1 LIQNKT
7 RIESIES
14 AVLDVLEAV
23 GEDPTREGLVGTP
36 NRVARM
42 YGELLSGYNVDPT
55 ELLNGALFDVE
66 HEQMVI
72 VTNIEFQSLCEHHML
87 PFTGLAHVAYV
98 PDNKVVGLSKIPRI
112 VDMYA
117 RRLQIQERMTKQI
130 AETVSTLVEPLGV
143 GVILT
148 GSHMCSTIRGVRKQ
162 HSLMTTNSMAGSL
175 RSDSLLRSE
184 FLTQIQIDKQ

>member
-1 LIQNKT
+1 VIQNKT
-7 RIESIES
+7 RVETIENAIVE
-14 AVLDVLEAV
+14 LLEAV
-23 GEDPTREGLVGTP
+23 GEDPTREGLIGTP

-87 PFTGLAHVAYV
+87 PFTGVANVAYV
-98 PDNKVVGLSKIPRI
+98 PNKQVVGLSKIPRI

-143 GVILT
+143 GVTLT

-162 HSLMTTNSMAGSL
+162 NSLMTTSCMTGSL
-175 RSDSLLRSE
+175 KSDSLLRSE

>member
-23 GEDPTREGLVGTP
+23 GEDSTREGLVGTP

-162 HSLMTTNSMAGSL
+162 HSLMSTNSMTGSL

>member
-1 LIQNKT
+1 LLRNIT
-7 RIESIES
+7 RVESIEN
-14 AVLDVLEAV
+14 AVQDVLEAV
-23 GEDPTREGLVGTP
+23 GEDPAREGLVGTP

-42 YGELLSGYNVDPT
+42 YGELLSGYGVDPT

-66 HEQMVI
+66 HEQMVV

-98 PDNKVVGLSKIPRI
+98 PDGKVVGLSKIPRI

-143 GVILT
+143 GVIVT

-162 HSLMTTNSMAGSL
+162 SSRMTTYFMTGSL
-175 RSDSLLRSE
+175 KSDNLLRSE
-184 FLTQIQIDKQ
+184 FLTQIQIDKN

>member
-1 LIQNKT
+1 MLPNKT

-36 NRVARM
+36 SRVARM

-66 HEQMVI
+66 HDQMVI

-98 PDNKVVGLSKIPRI
+98 PDNKVVGL
-112 VDMYA
+112 
-117 RRLQIQERMTKQI
+117 
-130 AETVSTLVEPLGV
+130 
-143 GVILT
+143 
-148 GSHMCSTIRGVRKQ
+148 
-162 HSLMTTNSMAGSL
+162 
-175 RSDSLLRSE
+175 
-184 FLTQIQIDKQ
+184 

>member
-23 GEDPTREGLVGTP
+23 GEDSTREGLVGTP

-162 HSLMTTNSMAGSL
+162 HSLMTTNSMTGSL

>member
-1 LIQNKT
+1 MIQNTTKVG
-7 RIESIES
+7 SIEN
-14 AVLDVLEAV
+14 AIVDVLDAV

-36 NRVARM
+36 TRVARM

-87 PFTGLAHVAYV
+87 PFTGFANVAYV
-98 PDNKVVGLSKIPRI
+98 PDKQVVGLSKIPRI

-130 AETVSTLVEPLGV
+130 AETISTLVEPLGV
-143 GVILT
+143 GVTLT

-162 HSLMTTNSMAGSL
+162 DSLMTTSFMTGSL
-175 RSDSLLRSE
+175 RADSLLRSE
-184 FLTQIQIDKQ
+184 FLTQIQIDK

>member
-1 LIQNKT
+1 VIQNTTKVG
-7 RIESIES
+7 SIEN
-14 AVLDVLEAV
+14 AIVDLLDAV

-36 NRVARM
+36 TRVARM

-87 PFTGLAHVAYV
+87 PFTGFANVAYV
-98 PDNKVVGLSKIPRI
+98 PDKQVVGLSKIPRI

-130 AETVSTLVEPLGV
+130 AETISTLVEPLGV
-143 GVILT
+143 GVTLT

-162 HSLMTTNSMAGSL
+162 DSLMTTSFMTGSL
-175 RSDSLLRSE
+175 RADSLLRSE
-184 FLTQIQIDKQ
+184 FLTQIQIDK

>member
-1 LIQNKT
+1 VIQNKT
-7 RIESIES
+7 RIESIEH
-14 AVLDVLEAV
+14 AIVDVLEAV
-23 GEDPTREGLVGTP
+23 GEDPTREGLMGTP

-42 YGELLSGYNVDPT
+42 YGELLSGYSVDPI

-87 PFTGLAHVAYV
+87 PFTGFANVAYV
-98 PDNKVVGLSKIPRI
+98 PNKQVVGLSKIPRI

-117 RRLQIQERMTKQI
+117 QRFQIQERMTKQI

-143 GVILT
+143 GVTLT

-162 HSLMTTNSMAGSL
+162 NSLMTTNFMTGSL

>member
-1 LIQNKT
+1 MIQNKT

-162 HSLMTTNSMAGSL
+162 HSLMTTNSMTGSL

>member
-1 LIQNKT
+1 LLQNKT
-7 RIESIES
+7 RIESIEN
-14 AVLDVLEAV
+14 AVQDVLEAV

-162 HSLMTTNSMAGSL
+162 HSLMTTNSMTGSL

>member
-1 LIQNKT
+1 LIHHET
-7 RIESIES
+7 RVETIEN
-14 AVLDVLEAV
+14 AVVDVLRAV
-23 GEDPTREGLVGTP
+23 GEDATRDGLIGTP

-87 PFTGLAHVAYV
+87 PFTGTANVAYV
-98 PDNKVVGLSKIPRI
+98 PDKKVVGLSKIPRI

-143 GVILT
+143 GVTLT

-162 HSLMTTNSMAGSL
+162 NSLMTTSCMTGSL
-175 RSDSLLRSE
+175 KSDSLLRSE

>member
-1 LIQNKT
+1 MLQSKT
-7 RIESIES
+7 RVESIEH
-14 AVLDVLEAV
+14 AITGVLEAV
-23 GEDPTREGLVGTP
+23 GEDASREGLVGTP

-55 ELLNGALFDVE
+55 ELLNGALFEVE
-66 HEQMVI
+66 HEQMVV

-87 PFTGLAHVAYV
+87 PFTGMANVAYI
-98 PDNKVVGLSKIPRI
+98 PDKQVVGLSKIPRI

-130 AETVSTLVEPLGV
+130 AETISTLVEPLGV
-143 GVILT
+143 GVTLT

-162 HSLMTTNSMAGSL
+162 NSLMTTSCMTGSL
-175 RSDSLLRSE
+175 KSNSLLRSE

>member
-1 LIQNKT
+1 MLQNKT

-36 NRVARM
+36 SRVARM

-66 HEQMVI
+66 HDQMVI

-162 HSLMTTNSMAGSL
+162 HSLMTTNFMTGSL
-175 RSDSLLRSE
+175 RSDNLLRSE

>member
-7 RIESIES
+7 RIESIERT
-14 AVLDVLEAV
+14 VLDVLEAV

-87 PFTGLAHVAYV
+87 PFTGKANVAYI
-98 PDNKVVGLSKIPRI
+98 PDKQVVGLSKIPRI

-130 AETVSTLVEPLGV
+130 AETISTLVEPLGV
-143 GVILT
+143 GVTLT

-162 HSLMTTNSMAGSL
+162 NSLMTTSCMTGSL
-175 RSDSLLRSE
+175 KSNSLLRSE

>member
-1 LIQNKT
+1 MIQNKT

-98 PDNKVVGLSKIPRI
+98 PDNKVVGLSKIPRM

-162 HSLMTTNSMAGSL
+162 HSLMTTNSMTGSL
-175 RSDSLLRSE
+175 RSDSLLCSE

>member
-1 LIQNKT
+1 MIQNTTKVG
-7 RIESIES
+7 SIEN
-14 AVLDVLEAV
+14 AIVDLLDAV

-36 NRVARM
+36 TRVARM

-72 VTNIEFQSLCEHHML
+72 VTNIEFHSLCEHHML
-87 PFTGLAHVAYV
+87 PFTGFANVAYV
-98 PDNKVVGLSKIPRI
+98 PDKQVVGLSKIPRI

-130 AETVSTLVEPLGV
+130 AETISTLVEPLGV
-143 GVILT
+143 GVTLT

-162 HSLMTTNSMAGSL
+162 DSLMTTSFMTGSL
-175 RSDSLLRSE
+175 RADSLLRSE
-184 FLTQIQIDKQ
+184 FLTQIQIDK

>member
-1 LIQNKT
+1 M
-7 RIESIES
+7 
-14 AVLDVLEAV
+14 LEAV
-23 GEDPTREGLVGTP
+23 GEDPTREGLMGTP

-42 YGELLSGYNVDPT
+42 YGELLSGYSVDPI

-87 PFTGLAHVAYV
+87 PFTGFANVAYV
-98 PDNKVVGLSKIPRI
+98 PNKQVVGLSKIPRI

-117 RRLQIQERMTKQI
+117 QRLQIQERMTKQI

-143 GVILT
+143 GVTLT

-162 HSLMTTNSMAGSL
+162 NSLMTTNFMTGSL

>member
-1 LIQNKT
+1 MIQNKT
-7 RIESIES
+7 RVETIENAIVE
-14 AVLDVLEAV
+14 LLEAV
-23 GEDPTREGLVGTP
+23 GEDPTREGLIGTP

-87 PFTGLAHVAYV
+87 PFTGVANVAYV
-98 PDNKVVGLSKIPRI
+98 PNKQVVGLSKIPRI

-143 GVILT
+143 GVTLT

-162 HSLMTTNSMAGSL
+162 NSLMTTSCMTGSL
-175 RSDSLLRSE
+175 KSDSLLRSE

>member
-1 LIQNKT
+1 MIQNKT

-14 AVLDVLEAV
+14 AVLDLLEAV

-36 NRVARM
+36 DRVARM

-117 RRLQIQERMTKQI
+117 VDCKFKNE
-130 AETVSTLVEPLGV
+130 
-143 GVILT
+143 
-148 GSHMCSTIRGVRKQ
+148 
-162 HSLMTTNSMAGSL
+162 
-175 RSDSLLRSE
+175 
-184 FLTQIQIDKQ
+184 

>member
-1 LIQNKT
+1 VIQNTTKVG
-7 RIESIES
+7 SIEN
-14 AVLDVLEAV
+14 AIVDVLDAV

-36 NRVARM
+36 TRVARM

-87 PFTGLAHVAYV
+87 PFTGFANVAYV
-98 PDNKVVGLSKIPRI
+98 PDKQVVGLSKIPRI

-130 AETVSTLVEPLGV
+130 AETISTLVEPLGV
-143 GVILT
+143 GVTLT

-162 HSLMTTNSMAGSL
+162 DSLMTTSFMTGSL
-175 RSDSLLRSE
+175 RADSLLRSE
-184 FLTQIQIDKQ
+184 FLTQIQIDK

>member
-1 LIQNKT
+1 MIQNKT

-66 HEQMVI
+66 HEQMVV

-87 PFTGLAHVAYV
+87 PFTGMANVAYI
-98 PDNKVVGLSKIPRI
+98 PDKQVVGLSKIPRI

-130 AETVSTLVEPLGV
+130 AETISTLVEPLGV
-143 GVILT
+143 GVTLT

-162 HSLMTTNSMAGSL
+162 NSLMTTSCMTGSL
-175 RSDSLLRSE
+175 KSNSLLRSE

>member
-117 RRLQIQERMTKQI
+117 RRFQIQERMTKQI

-162 HSLMTTNSMAGSL
+162 HSLMTTNSMTGSL

>member
-1 LIQNKT
+1 VIQNKT
-7 RIESIES
+7 RVETIENAIVELLES
-14 AVLDVLEAV
+14 V
-23 GEDPTREGLVGTP
+23 GEDPTREGLIGTP

-87 PFTGLAHVAYV
+87 PFTGVANVAYV
-98 PDNKVVGLSKIPRI
+98 PNKQVVGLSKIPRI

-143 GVILT
+143 GVTLT

-162 HSLMTTNSMAGSL
+162 NSLMTTSCMTGSL
-175 RSDSLLRSE
+175 KSDSLLRSE

>member
-1 LIQNKT
+1 MIQNKT
-7 RIESIES
+7 RVESIEH
-14 AVLDVLEAV
+14 AIVDVLEAV
-23 GEDPTREGLVGTP
+23 GEDPTREGLMGTP

-42 YGELLSGYNVDPT
+42 YGELLSGYSVDPI

-87 PFTGLAHVAYV
+87 PFTGFANVAYV
-98 PDNKVVGLSKIPRI
+98 PNKQVVGLSKIPRI

-117 RRLQIQERMTKQI
+117 QRLQIQERMTKQI

-143 GVILT
+143 GVTLT

-162 HSLMTTNSMAGSL
+162 NSLMTTNFMTGSL

>member
-1 LIQNKT
+1 MIQNKT

>member
-1 LIQNKT
+1 MIQNKT

-23 GEDPTREGLVGTP
+23 GEDSTREGLVGTP

-162 HSLMTTNSMAGSL
+162 HSLMSTNSMTGSL

>member
-1 LIQNKT
+1 MIQNKT

-23 GEDPTREGLVGTP
+23 GEDSTREGLVGTP

-162 HSLMTTNSMAGSL
+162 HSLMTTNSMTGSL

>member
-1 LIQNKT
+1 MIQNKT

-36 NRVARM
+36 DRVARM

-117 RRLQIQERMTKQI
+117 VDCKFKNE
-130 AETVSTLVEPLGV
+130 
-143 GVILT
+143 
-148 GSHMCSTIRGVRKQ
+148 
-162 HSLMTTNSMAGSL
+162 
-175 RSDSLLRSE
+175 
-184 FLTQIQIDKQ
+184 

>member
-1 LIQNKT
+1 MIQNKT

-23 GEDPTREGLVGTP
+23 GEDSTREGLVGTP

-87 PFTGLAHVAYV
+87 PFTGVAHVAYV

-162 HSLMTTNSMAGSL
+162 HSLMSTNSMTGSL

>member
-1 LIQNKT
+1 
-7 RIESIES
+7 
-14 AVLDVLEAV
+14 
-23 GEDPTREGLVGTP
+23 
-36 NRVARM
+36 M

-162 HSLMTTNSMAGSL
+162 HSLMSTNSMTGSL

>member
-1 LIQNKT
+1 MIQNTTKVG
-7 RIESIES
+7 SIEN
-14 AVLDVLEAV
+14 AIVDLLDAV

-36 NRVARM
+36 TRVARM

-87 PFTGLAHVAYV
+87 PFTGFANVAYV
-98 PDNKVVGLSKIPRI
+98 PDKQVVGLSKIPRI

-130 AETVSTLVEPLGV
+130 AETISTLVEPLGV
-143 GVILT
+143 GVTLT

-162 HSLMTTNSMAGSL
+162 DSLMTTSFMTGSL
-175 RSDSLLRSE
+175 RADSLLRSE
-184 FLTQIQIDKQ
+184 FLTQIQIDK